1 MELRDYLAIVRKRW
15 ISIALITV
23 LLTGAAVAVTLA
35 TTPVYTAR
43 AQVYVSVRT
52 GETTTDLLQGSSFSQ
67 RQVKSYT
74 DLASTPLV
82 LTPVIEHLDLAT
94 TPDTLAESVSA
105 DSPLDTSLINIRA
118 SDPDPQTASD
128 IANAVAESL
137 AEQVTALEEPDEG
150 PSPVEINTVRTAS
163 APTEPSSPNLKLNVA
178 LGLLL
183 GLAAGFGLAI
193 LREVLDTRVRTVDDV
208 RSVTTASIL
217 TSMAH
222 DEESVGKSLVVQTD
236 PHSPRA
242 EAFRRL
248 RTNLQFLDVAERLS
262 AIVVTSSL
270 PTEGKSTVA
279 VNLAITLS
287 DAGSRVVIVD
297 ADLRRPSVAEYMGV
311 EGSVGL
317 TTVLIGKASI
327 EDVVQPWGTGNL
339 HVLPS
344 GQVPPNPSEMVGSA
358 AMAWLINELTK
369 RYDLVII
376 DTPPLLPVTDAAILA
391 RLVDGALVVT
401 GANRLHRH
409 ELADAMGSLE
419 AVGARVLGVVVNH
432 LARKHGEGYSYHY
445 YGSDENAPRQR
456 RGARRP
462 APKARSSRAAGHANA
477 PVTRLTPPPSA
488 TPPRVTTRHTPEAAP
503 QPQPTGSFDALLQT
517 EPDEVRPGRWPG
529 GPIA

>member
-1 MELRDYLAIVRKRW
+1 MDLDR
-15 ISIALITV
+15 LITV

-222 DEESVGKSLVVQTD
+222 DEESVGKSWWSRRTRTARA
-236 PHSPRA
+236 PRRSAGCGPTCSSSTSPSGSPPSSSPR
-242 EAFRRL
+242 
-248 RTNLQFLDVAERLS
+248 
-262 AIVVTSSL
+262 
-270 PTEGKSTVA
+270 
-279 VNLAITLS
+279 
-287 DAGSRVVIVD
+287 
-297 ADLRRPSVAEYMGV
+297 
-311 EGSVGL
+311 
-317 TTVLIGKASI
+317 
-327 EDVVQPWGTGNL
+327 
-339 HVLPS
+339 HC
-344 GQVPPNPSEMVGSA
+344 
-358 AMAWLINELTK
+358 
-369 RYDLVII
+369 
-376 DTPPLLPVTDAAILA
+376 
-391 RLVDGALVVT
+391 
-401 GANRLHRH
+401 
-409 ELADAMGSLE
+409 
-419 AVGARVLGVVVNH
+419 
-432 LARKHGEGYSYHY
+432 
-445 YGSDENAPRQR
+445 
-456 RGARRP
+456 
-462 APKARSSRAAGHANA
+462 
-477 PVTRLTPPPSA
+477 
-488 TPPRVTTRHTPEAAP
+488 PPRASPRSP
-503 QPQPTGSFDALLQT
+503 
-517 EPDEVRPGRWPG
+517 
-529 GPIA
+529 